1 MCLLSRNFIQED
13 NMSRENK
20 NGSNF
25 RELVLVDKIK
35 ECEDIV
41 SFYFKDVDN
50 KSLKKHKPGQFLPFQ
65 IQTQDPTYKGVM
77 RTYSL
82 SNVPNESIY
91 RISVKKIKNGLIS
104 TYLHD
109 KLEIGDKIEAM
120 EPAGIFTVKEN
131 SKNKPLVL
139 ICGGIG
145 VTPLLSMLYDESR
158 KRDNIYVVQ
167 AHQNSSIHPFKND
180 IESICKYRNL
190 SNIVFYSNPLQS
202 DREGIDYNY
211 TGRISK
217 EWIQDNLPLDGD
229 FYFCGPEPFMK
240 ALESNLLDLGVSKE
254 YINYELFN

>member
-1 MCLLSRNFIQED
+1 MCILSRNFIKG
-13 NMSRENK
+13 NSMGIVNR
-20 NGSNF
+20 NGINF

-35 ECEDIV
+35 ECEGII

-65 IQTQDPTYKGVM
+65 IKTQNPTYKGVM

-82 SNVPNESIY
+82 SNIPNESIY
-91 RISVKKIKNGLIS
+91 RISVKKIPNGLIS

-120 EPAGIFTVKEN
+120 EPMGLFTVKEN

-145 VTPLLSMLYDESR
+145 VTPLLSMLYEESK
-158 KRDNIYVVQ
+158 KRNNIYFIQ

-202 DREGIDYNY
+202 DKEGIDYNH

-217 EWIQDNLPLDGD
+217 EWIQNNLPLDGD

-240 ALESNLLDLGVSKE
+240 SIENNLLELGVSKE

>member
-1 MCLLSRNFIQED
+1 MCILSRNFIKG
-13 NMSRENK
+13 NSMGIVNR
-20 NGSNF
+20 NGINF

-35 ECEDIV
+35 ECEGII

-50 KSLKKHKPGQFLPFQ
+50 KSLKKHRAGQFLPFQ

-82 SNVPNESIY
+82 SNIPNESMY

-104 TYLHD
+104 SYLHD
-109 KLEIGDKIEAM
+109 KLNIGDKIEAM
-120 EPAGIFTVKEN
+120 DPMGLFTVKEN

-139 ICGGIG
+139 ISGGIG
-145 VTPLLSMLYDESR
+145 VTPLLSMLYEESK
-158 KRDNIYVVQ
+158 KRDNIYFVQ

-202 DREGIDYNY
+202 DKEGLDYNY

-217 EWIQDNLPLDGD
+217 EWIQKNLPLDGD
-229 FYFCGPEPFMK
+229 FYFCGPTPFMK
-240 ALESNLLDLGVSKE
+240 ALESNLLELGVSKE